1 MDLEANNPII
11 LAVIAVLV
19 VGAIF
24 FIQSNQN
31 PPTDVPIETI
41 TFDKTGFQI
50 APDLQG
56 IKGYINT
63 DESISLKDLKGK
75 VVLIDFWTYSCI
87 NCIRTLPFLKDWDD
101 KYSDDGL
108 VIIGVHSPEF
118 EFEKDYDNVLKAVT
132 DNEIEYAVVQ
142 DNDFVTWRAYQ
153 NRFWPHKFLIDHE
166 GYIRY
171 DHIGEGSYD
180 VTEKKIVELLQ
191 EKDASI
197 QLEESSGLVT
207 DTDFSQIGSPE
218 IYFGTGFI
226 RAPLGNFE
234 YETGFG
240 TGDLIGYTL
249 PDQIT
254 PNLAYF
260 QGSWQTFNDFSRL
273 GTVEGQVILHYKAKN
288 LNIVAGSLNESI
300 LRVTLDGNP
309 LDETN
314 KGDDAELV
322 DGEWVVKVK
331 EEKLYNVVSNVD
343 YSDKTIVIKI
353 SGMDFE
359 LYTFTFG

>member
-118 EFEKDYDNVLKAVT
+118 EFEK
-132 DNEIEYAVVQ
+132 
-142 DNDFVTWRAYQ
+142 
-153 NRFWPHKFLIDHE
+153 
-166 GYIRY
+166 
-171 DHIGEGSYD
+171 
-180 VTEKKIVELLQ
+180 
-191 EKDASI
+191 
-197 QLEESSGLVT
+197 
-207 DTDFSQIGSPE
+207 
-218 IYFGTGFI
+218 
-226 RAPLGNFE
+226 
-234 YETGFG
+234 
-240 TGDLIGYTL
+240 
-249 PDQIT
+249 
-254 PNLAYF
+254 
-260 QGSWQTFNDFSRL
+260 RL
-273 GTVEGQVILHYKAKN
+273 
-288 LNIVAGSLNESI
+288 
-300 LRVTLDGNP
+300 R
-309 LDETN
+309 
-314 KGDDAELV
+314 
-322 DGEWVVKVK
+322 
-331 EEKLYNVVSNVD
+331 
-343 YSDKTIVIKI
+343 
-353 SGMDFE
+353 
-359 LYTFTFG
+359 